1 MPRPRIDNQAVRET
15 LLLAAEKRLR
25 MLGSPRFSVTDIA
38 SDCNMSQ
45 SNVYRFFPNK
55 AAMMAALVERW
66 FMAIEAELLAAV
78 NGAQTWQ
85 EKLRQY
91 VLVQLTLKTSIYD
104 QDPVLFRANLVLADE
119 HMEPVRDHVSK
130 LHSILDGILEKAF
143 DGEEL
148 VQAMK
153 LFVDTTQIFRD
164 PYFISRLRLRCTPE
178 RAEEVL
184 KVVICELEQRQRPT
198 AQ

>member
-15 LLLAAEKRLR
+15 LLEAAETRLR

-55 AAMMAALVERW
+55 AALMAALVERW

-85 EKLRQY
+85 ENLRQY
-91 VLVQLTLKTSIYD
+91 VLVQLRLKTARFD

-130 LHSILDGILEKAF
+130 LHSILDSILEKAF
-143 DGEEL
+143 DGAEL
-148 VQAMK
+148 VKAMN
-153 LFVDTTQIFRD
+153 LFEDTTQIFRD